1 MVKKKVVQH
10 CQAEEK
16 VPVKSTADKNEK
28 SGAKNDVVHLEVEQE
43 EQQRL
48 LAGHPKSKDKVS
60 LLKPFFPRHRRSEQ
74 IRI

>member
-1 MVKKKVVQH
+1 MAKKKVVQH

-60 LLKPFFPRHRRSEQ
+60 LLKLFSASPAR
-74 IRI
+74 